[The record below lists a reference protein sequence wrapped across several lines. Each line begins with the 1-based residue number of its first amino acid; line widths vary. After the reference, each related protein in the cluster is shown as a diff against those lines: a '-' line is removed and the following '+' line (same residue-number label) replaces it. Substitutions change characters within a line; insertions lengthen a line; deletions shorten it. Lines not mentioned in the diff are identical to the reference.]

1 LITTTSASCV
11 ELCHA
16 AHPST
21 SQSYYRMWDGCWRI
35 IFTNP
40 EDFVPL
46 DLEIDRWLVVIRSAF
61 LERNIQ
67 PLGLASST
75 PNLDYNWTDQL
86 SWSSNADVF
95 ESVVQQTTLFSDRM
109 KGSSDGDLPLLR
121 KRFVLIVDGK
131 LRNRRTFAYTTRLHL
146 PSPLDILYWADALRS
161 SELRA
166 A

>member
-1 LITTTSASCV
+1 LITTTSASRI
-11 ELCHA
+11 ELSYA

-21 SQSYYRMWDGCWRI
+21 SQLSYRMRHACWRI

-46 DLEIDRWLVVIRSAF
+46 DLEVDRWFVVVRSEF

-67 PLGLASST
+67 PLGLASPT
-75 PNLDYNWTDQL
+75 PNSEYNWTDRL
-86 SWSSNADVF
+86 TWNSNTEVLKC
-95 ESVVQQTTLFSDRM
+95 VQRTTPFSDLS
-109 KGSSDGDLPLLR
+109 KEFPDGDFSLLR

-146 PSPLDILYWADALRS
+146 PSPLDFLYWADSLRT

>member
-1 LITTTSASCV
+1 MITTTSASCM
-11 ELCHA
+11 EISYT

-21 SQSYYRMWDGCWRI
+21 SQSSYRMRHACWRI

-46 DLEIDRWLVVIRSAF
+46 DLEVDRWLVVVRSAF

-67 PLGLASST
+67 PLGLASPT
-75 PNLDYNWTDQL
+75 PNSDYNWTDRL
-86 SWSSNADVF
+86 TSNSNTEALKRA
-95 ESVVQQTTLFSDRM
+95 VQQTTLFSDLI
-109 KGSSDGDLPLLR
+109 KEFPDEDFSLLR

-146 PSPLDILYWADALRS
+146 PSPLDILYWADSLRA

>member
-1 LITTTSASCV
+1 
-11 ELCHA
+11 
-16 AHPST
+16 
-21 SQSYYRMWDGCWRI
+21 MWDGCWRI

-46 DLEIDRWLVVIRSAF
+46 DLESDRWLVIIRSAF

-75 PNLDYNWTDQL
+75 PNLDYNWTDRL
-86 SWSSNADVF
+86 SWSSNTDVLKN
-95 ESVVQQTTLFSDRM
+95 VARQTSLFSELR
-109 KGSSDGDLPLLR
+109 KEAPDGDFSRLR
-121 KRFVLIVDGK
+121 RRFVLIVDGK

-146 PSPLDILYWADALRS
+146 PSPLDILHWADSLRS